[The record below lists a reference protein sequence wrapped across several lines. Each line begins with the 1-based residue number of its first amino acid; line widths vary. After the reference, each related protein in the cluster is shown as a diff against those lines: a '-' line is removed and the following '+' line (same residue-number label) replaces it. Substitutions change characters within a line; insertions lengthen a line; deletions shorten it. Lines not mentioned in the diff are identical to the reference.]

1 MKKTIFKVFF
11 IAAVLCTFTV
21 NVFSDDESDWEF
33 YDWDSLKGDNITII
47 DIPPEPAYGY
57 AAPEITSPLVNYS
70 FGTENGG
77 NINLYY
83 LERNTASDGKKDAVF
98 TVSGSLTDVSAFFAK
113 DGEIIK
119 KYLISS
125 LLVSPVTFSAES
137 NVFCVSAVRDDKNI
151 YIKISSE
158 SGTEGARL
166 SFSECGEKVKIH
178 FDANSLFFTK
188 NPDYLIVTAF
198 YGKDGALVGCVCSKY
213 PQCGFYTDKP
223 NGAKTA
229 KTIVF
234 CSQSS
239 IRPAV
244 MAESISFQP

>member
-47 DIPPEPAYGY
+47 DIPPEPAYEY

-83 LERNTASDGKKDAVF
+83 LERNTVSDGKKDAVF

-125 LLVSPVTFSAES
+125 LLASPVTFSAEG

-151 YIKISSE
+151 YIKISS
-158 SGTEGARL
+158 
-166 SFSECGEKVKIH
+166 
-178 FDANSLFFTK
+178 
-188 NPDYLIVTAF
+188 
-198 YGKDGALVGCVCSKY
+198 
-213 PQCGFYTDKP
+213 
-223 NGAKTA
+223 
-229 KTIVF
+229 
-234 CSQSS
+234 
-239 IRPAV
+239 
-244 MAESISFQP
+244 